1 MTAETLETKKYQV
14 AQRVGIN
21 PTQIRSVKFELDTLK
36 KQGLLVDL
44 SISGTSMFTR
54 STSWVELGIQESD
67 DVRVSRFT
75 KGQKHLVPD
84 SVVKNLKSV
93 ETSMRQLLDK
103 LSYSITGF
111 APYRWLPYTA
121 YDEWRIKFSELQG
134 RLGDVKWEILR
145 DYDYYHNLIKEDFE
159 KIANASFKSLE
170 RQGYDWAIVGNKAY
184 DRDGF
189 IQLVVDDAMSK
200 FPSRE
205 KVETELRADYI
216 TALVFTDEDIE
227 AEKLKAE
234 KLRAE
239 AMIERD
245 RAEKLKFQQ
254 QLEIE
259 RENEKL
265 RHERE
270 VNRLA
275 EEEKEAKLQ
284 AMWKAELEHAREQID
299 QIASP
304 FQEVFLTMRKQM
316 AEDAESML
324 ASIKKNGFVRGKI
337 AEKGRGLIDFFDLMS
352 IPTTS
357 DNALKAKL
365 IELRSAIGENVKD
378 RSGDDAPERSTSEI
392 IGILEEI
399 KELSH
404 KASQAMNTVNRFSM
418 VE

>member
-1 MTAETLETKKYQV
+1 MTAETVETKKIEV

-54 STSWVELGIQESD
+54 STSWVELGIQEMD

-75 KGQKHLVPD
+75 KGQKHLIPD
-84 SVVKNLKSV
+84 SIVKKLKSV

-103 LSYSITGF
+103 LSYSVTGF
-111 APYRWLPYTA
+111 SPYRWLPYTA
-121 YDEWRIKFSELQG
+121 YDEWRDKFSELQG
-134 RLGDVKWEILR
+134 RLDDVKWEILK
-145 DYDYYHNLIKEDFE
+145 DYDYYRNLIKEDFE
-159 KIANASFKSLE
+159 QIANASFRSLE
-170 RQGYDWAIVGNKAY
+170 RQGYDWAIINHKAY
-184 DRDGF
+184 DREGF
-189 IQLVVDDAMSK
+189 IEMVVADAMSK

-239 AMIERD
+239 ATIEKE
-245 RAEKLKFQQ
+245 RAEKVKFQQ

-259 RENEKL
+259 RENEKF

-275 EEEKEAKLQ
+275 EEEKEAKLH
-284 AMWKAELEHAREQID
+284 AMWKAELEHAREQLD
-299 QIASP
+299 QIVSP

-337 AEKGRGLIDFFDLMS
+337 AEKGRGLIDFFELMT

-357 DNALKAKL
+357 DNELKSKL
-365 IELRSAIGENVKD
+365 IELRSAIGENAKD
-378 RSGDDAPERSTSEI
+378 RADDTPERSTSEI